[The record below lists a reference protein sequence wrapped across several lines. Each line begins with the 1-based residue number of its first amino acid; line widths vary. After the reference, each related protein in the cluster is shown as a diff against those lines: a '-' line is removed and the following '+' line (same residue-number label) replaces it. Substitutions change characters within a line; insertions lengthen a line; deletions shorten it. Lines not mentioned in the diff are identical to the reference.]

1 MEWIS
6 AAISFYKATLAVITG
21 LSAPYSNSAII
32 YKQQGHY
39 AGAIACYN
47 EVLRIDPMA
56 ADGLVNR
63 GNTLKDSGHVEAAI
77 KSHKHPWRC
86 DLLFQKQHAICC
98 IPYSVYVAGKIV
110 ICIRM
115 LFKNYQQERLPSI
128 QKVHMGY

>member
-63 GNTLKDSGHVEAAI
+63 GNTLKDSGHVEAVI
-77 KSHKHPWRC
+77 KSHK
-86 DLLFQKQHAICC
+86 LVSTQIF
-98 IPYSVYVAGKIV
+98 VALNTKS
-110 ICIRM
+110 
-115 LFKNYQQERLPSI
+115 LPS
-128 QKVHMGY
+128 QVHRALGGCYTSSTTEF